1 MSLRKCRIRTL
12 QLSCNRK
19 TIVTLSTKLKHISVH
34 LSLIHKIQN
43 QSGYIDKL
51 NPVVHLRTRDHRQ
64 QSQFCVRWN
73 CREKSQGFRWFCS
86 HVNHVFQPNNCTFVV
101 ELATI
106 LSHHA
111 KRDWL
116 IRFPWI
122 VEFFLFVSQ
131 TSRTLCKEQKGSPH
145 LLDVQ
150 WLCRCGAFLRR
161 WSATAKMFSRFG
173 IVTMQNHCIIFS
185 CLLSENHFGEGVV
198 KVPVFFLS
206 FWGVEKQQ

>member
-1 MSLRKCRIRTL
+1 M
-12 QLSCNRK
+12 
-19 TIVTLSTKLKHISVH
+19 KHISVH

-51 NPVVHLRTRDHRQ
+51 NLVVHLRTRDHRQ

-150 WLCRCGAFLRR
+150 WLCRCGAFFKEVISYRKNVLAFRYCNY
-161 WSATAKMFSRFG
+161 AKPLY
-173 IVTMQNHCIIFS
+173 IF
-185 CLLSENHFGEGVV
+185 LLIW
-198 KVPVFFLS
+198 KP
-206 FWGVEKQQ
+206 FWGRGC